1 MTASGAVSIAARS
14 TQHLRTCHRRVA
26 ASLSTS
32 GLPIHNMPWDTK
44 VQAVGKRRVPV
55 FCDQSAD
62 YRLRKG
68 RAIGWA
74 NYNVIEEKRRE
85 EQRRKKIDQ
94 LLHKARCVNNAAEG
108 QKILTELEK
117 ALEGSL
123 APTKGDEDIWS
134 TCEKSHARFPVLE
147 DMRALRA
154 AIATL
159 RKVLKD
165 DDFQVTYHAQSEYS
179 TTRQRKYGR
188 PVQSKVMHAQQA
200 ALAADRAWKHSER
213 NRAVLIDENLRNR
226 ARAASSHRRR
236 TRKEEWLDQARDASD
251 TNANAVREDP
261 LPDQPWSHSPTRLVS
276 KAKVFSTPANQA
288 SFDHFKDRS
297 DGDEGYVWTAGGKC
311 GSKSGVLRR
320 LRPSGTGP
328 APKWRAESQKV
339 TLGLVR
345 EDPKE
350 PKDPDLGLRWSSGLT
365 AAERKHHR
373 KAADWYYD

>member
-1 MTASGAVSIAARS
+1 
-14 TQHLRTCHRRVA
+14 
-26 ASLSTS
+26 
-32 GLPIHNMPWDTK
+32 MPWDTK

-74 NYNVIEEKRRE
+74 NYNFIEEKRRE

-94 LLHKARCVNNAAEG
+94 LLHKARCVNSAAEG
-108 QKILTELEK
+108 QKVLDELEK

-159 RKVLKD
+159 RKVLKN
-165 DDFQVTYHAQSEYS
+165 DDFQVTYHAQSEYT

-188 PVQSKVMHAQQA
+188 HVQSKVMHAQQA
-200 ALAADRAWKHSER
+200 ALAADRAWKRSEKS
-213 NRAVLIDENLRNR
+213 RAVLIDENLRNR

-251 TNANAVREDP
+251 TNANHVRDDP
-261 LPDQPWSHSPTRLVS
+261 LPDQPWSYSPTRLVS
-276 KAKVFSTPANQA
+276 KARVFSTPANQA

-297 DGDEGYVWTAGGKC
+297 DADEGYVWTAGGKC

-328 APKWRAESQKV
+328 APKWRAESQKKV
-339 TLGLVR
+339 LGLER
-345 EDPKE
+345 DDPKE

-365 AAERKHHR
+365 AEERKHHR

>member
-1 MTASGAVSIAARS
+1 
-14 TQHLRTCHRRVA
+14 
-26 ASLSTS
+26 
-32 GLPIHNMPWDTK
+32 MPRYYGGD
-44 VQAVGKRRVPV
+44 GKRRVPV
-55 FCDQSAD
+55 FCEQSAD
-62 YRLRKG
+62 YKLRKG

-85 EQRRKKIDQ
+85 EHVGRRSTNYCI
-94 LLHKARCVNNAAEG
+94 KARCVNNAEEG
-108 QKILTELEK
+108 QKILSDLEK

-123 APTKGDEDIWS
+123 APTSSDEDIWS

-159 RKVLKD
+159 RKVLKN

-188 PVQSKVMHAQQA
+188 PVQSRVMHSQQA
-200 ALAADRAWKHSER
+200 ALAADRAWKRSEKS
-213 NRAVLIDENLRNR
+213 RAVLIDENLRNR

-236 TRKEEWLDQARDASD
+236 TRKEEWLHQAKEASD
-251 TNANAVREDP
+251 TNANHVREDP
-261 LPDQPWSHSPTRLVS
+261 LPDQPWSYSPTRLVS
-276 KAKVFSTPANQA
+276 KAKVFSTPAESSVLRPFQ
-288 SFDHFKDRS
+288 DRS
-297 DGDEGYVWTAGGKC
+297 DDDEGYVWTAGGKC

-320 LRPSGTGP
+320 LRQTGTGP
-328 APKWRAESQKV
+328 PPKWRAESQKV
-339 TLGLVR
+339 SLGLVR

-350 PKDPDLGLRWSSGLT
+350 PKDPDLGSAVVVRPDCGG
-365 AAERKHHR
+365 ARHHR